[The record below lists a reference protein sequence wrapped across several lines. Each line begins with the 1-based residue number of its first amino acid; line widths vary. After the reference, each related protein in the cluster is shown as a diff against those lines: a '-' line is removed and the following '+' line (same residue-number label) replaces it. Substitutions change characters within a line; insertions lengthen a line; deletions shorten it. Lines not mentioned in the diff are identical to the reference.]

1 MGVESVLRQ
10 MIQDRIIAEVADVE
24 GRVYD
29 KTSEGDVYPNVT
41 MGPSYWIREDV
52 QCIGGKAWTVQ
63 VDIWH
68 QKVDKGIAGDVTEA
82 VDNALNG
89 WADTS
94 VLTMSPFRVTLVRQ
108 MDDPDGVSTH
118 GVVQVETRV
127 EMPS

>member
-10 MIQDRIIAEVADVE
+10 MIQDRIIAQVGDVG

-29 KTSEGDVYPNVT
+29 KPTEGEEFPHVS
-41 MGPSYWIREDV
+41 MGPSYWVRSDV
-52 QCIGGKAWTVQ
+52 QCVDGKAWTVQ

-68 QKVDKGIAGDVTEA
+68 REVDKGIAGDVTEA
-82 VDNALNG
+82 VEDALNG

-94 VLTMSPFRVTLVRQ
+94 LLTMTPFRVTLVRQ

-127 EMPS
+127 ETSS